1 MEADAITFTLNGIN
15 YRISSHIWRRHR
27 DRVGLVTVENIRET
41 IRQPD
46 FQEDESESVT
56 RYWKWFPEMGSG
68 NYLRVIVKSSEHPN
82 LVITAYPDESQRQ
95 RRGMP

>member
-1 MEADAITFTLNGIN
+1 M
-15 YRISSHIWRRHR
+15 

-56 RYWKWFPEMGSG
+56 RYWKWFHELGAG
-68 NYLRVIVKSSEHPN
+68 NYLRVIVRRFEHSN
-82 LVITAYPDESQRQ
+82 LVITAYPDEGQRQ
-95 RRGMP
+95 RRRAP